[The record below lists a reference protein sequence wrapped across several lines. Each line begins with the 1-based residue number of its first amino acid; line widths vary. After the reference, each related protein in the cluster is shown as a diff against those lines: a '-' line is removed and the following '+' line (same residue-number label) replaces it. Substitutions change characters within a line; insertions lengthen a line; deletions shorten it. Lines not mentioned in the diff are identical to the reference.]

1 MISTVD
7 SRKVITIELERSEL
21 YNLLRGAEMRGT
33 AQVRHKADDV
43 PVDVVVSCGNPES
56 EEVVD
61 DE

>member
-7 SRKVITIELERSEL
+7 SRKVITIELDRSEA
-21 YNLLRGAEMRGT
+21 YNVLRGAELRGV

-43 PVDVVVSCGNPES
+43 PVDVVVVCSNPECD
-56 EEVVD
+56 EVKE